1 MNRKQLIEKIIL
13 KELKDIE
20 LMKKVRQLNEYKTL
34 KGLKQ
39 QAKKEGIKYNPNEVK
54 TRQALKNIINAPIGG
69 DSSLENDENDPS
81 MSPSNAQDKIED
93 QQARAEWN
101 PEQESEDRIRATTER
116 VTAKNKNLES
126 VVSELGQHI
135 PAFAKLASTKGKT
148 PRIHEADPE
157 HLEQIMQSAHESH
170 PHLRPHLTK
179 LRTLLGM

>member
-1 MNRKQLIEKIIL
+1 MNRKQLIEKVIL
-13 KELKDIE
+13 KELKDME
-20 LMKKVRQLNEYKTL
+20 FMKKIRQINEFKTL
-34 KGLKQ
+34 EQLKREAEAKGV
-39 QAKKEGIKYNPNEVK
+39 KYNPNEVR
-54 TRQALKNIINAPIGG
+54 TRKALKNVINAPIGG

-81 MSPSNAQDKIED
+81 MSPTNRQDEIED

-116 VTAKNKNLES
+116 VTAKNENLES
-126 VVSELGQHI
+126 VVKELGQHI